1 MRPDMAV
8 GGEDG
13 MSDREFWTEILRACG
28 HFSKGLGTITAA
40 ITRRY
45 ALGER
50 ETATRPS
57 ERR

>member
-1 MRPDMAV
+1 
-8 GGEDG
+8 
-13 MSDREFWTEILRACG
+13 MSDREFWMEILRACG

-40 ITRRY
+40 IARRY

-50 ETATRPS
+50 EAVTRPS

>member
-1 MRPDMAV
+1 V
-8 GGEDG
+8 
-13 MSDREFWTEILRACG
+13 SDREFWMEILRACG

-40 ITRRY
+40 IARRY

-50 ETATRPS
+50 EAVTRPS